1 MTPDGGD
8 FVDDSNKTGLA
19 AKGGV
24 AIWQAI
30 AESLRADI
38 AAGRFPAG
46 QRLPSAE
53 VLAARFG
60 VHRHTVR
67 QAIAA
72 LTAEGLTYS
81 RRGAGV
87 LVTAVP
93 VDYPLG
99 GRVSFRRNLAL
110 AGRLPGRR
118 IAAIVTRPADPREA
132 EALGLAPGALV
143 HVANGA
149 SLADGAPIALFQSA
163 FPAEAL
169 PDLPQ
174 ALWREGSVSAAF
186 AACGIPDWRR
196 ASTRIAAEL
205 ADAAQA
211 AQLGLPSG
219 APLLRTDAINIDH
232 RDRPIEYGRSWFA
245 GPRVVLTVG
254 G

>member
-1 MTPDGGD
+1 MEKDETLVTHDVGDGG
-8 FVDDSNKTGLA
+8 LA
-19 AKGGV
+19 GGRGP
-24 AIWQAI
+24 IWQAI
-30 AESLRADI
+30 ADTLRGDI

-46 QRLPSAE
+46 QRLPAAE

-87 LVTAVP
+87 MVTAAP

-99 GRVSFRRNLAL
+99 ERVSFRRNLAL
-110 AGRLPGRR
+110 AGRLPGTR
-118 IAAIVTRPADPREA
+118 IAAIVTRAADLREA
-132 EALGLAPGALV
+132 EALRLPAGAPV
-143 HVANGA
+143 HVANGT
-149 SLADGAPIALFQSA
+149 SLADGVPVALFQSA

-174 ALWREGSVSAAF
+174 ALWQAGSVSAAF
-186 AACGIPDWRR
+186 AACGIVDWRR
-196 ASTRIAAEL
+196 ASTRIAGVL

-211 AQLGLPSG
+211 AQLGLPTG
-219 APLLRTDAINIDH
+219 AALLRTDAVNIDH

-245 GPRVVLTVG
+245 GERVVLTVG
-254 G
+254 V